1 MPAVEPLTAAQLTAS
16 AVLLGSVLALWTTFE
31 WWAAA
36 TVAAVAAGY
45 LSGTMHGP
53 GGLWLLLLASQAWQ
67 LRRSTGWIRASW
79 IGAIAILGLLLGLH
93 VLPGFSNPLVVR
105 DAVLATGA
113 LPYSQ
118 YVNFDKTL
126 GGTLLLGCSGWAA
139 MRHSA
144 SWTAALRRA
153 APVTLVTGAVVM
165 AASLAL
171 RFVAFEPRWT
181 PLFWTWAAVN
191 LLTTCVSEEAFFR
204 GLVQT
209 ELRRALHGRTA
220 ATVAIGISALLFGLA
235 HMAGGWRYAMLAALA
250 GTGYGLVYERT
261 SRLEMSILTHIT
273 VNAVHFLLFTYPA
286 LR

>member
-1 MPAVEPLTAAQLTAS
+1 MRC
-16 AVLLGSVLALWTTFE
+16 W
-31 WWAAA
+31 
-36 TVAAVAAGY
+36 
-45 LSGTMHGP
+45 
-53 GGLWLLLLASQAWQ
+53 
-67 LRRSTGWIRASW
+67 
-79 IGAIAILGLLLGLH
+79 
-93 VLPGFSNPLVVR
+93 PLVR
-105 DAVLATGA
+105 CRT
-113 LPYSQ
+113 SQ

-144 SWTAALRRA
+144 SWTAAVRRA
-153 APVTLVTGAVVM
+153 APVTLVTVAVVM

-181 PLFWTWAAVN
+181 PLFWTWAALN

-209 ELRRALHGRTA
+209 ELRRALHGPTA

-235 HMAGGWRYAMLAALA
+235 HVAGGWRYAMLAALA

-261 SRLEMSILTHIT
+261 SRLEMSILTHVT
-273 VNAVHFLLFTYPA
+273 VNTVHFLLFTYPA